1 MTIWR
6 IWQQSWAS
14 LCLIIS
20 ENFGVWYFWES
31 LSLIFIGIFDFDI
44 FENIWVW
51 YFWDAKW
58 LQVWNWWRGFF
69 VAPAWSTKS
78 WIAPNVGYQNLW
90 EFAKSKTLPL
100 QTNFSRNRNLVKL
113 IFLWKGVMQQL
124 LVNEFKRPSMQCSVS
139 SYWKWLW
146 EMNRFHDCHCAF
158 YGTKNVNGSV
168 NVLVLVFS
176 YSDQSELVEYLFF

>member
-31 LSLIFIGIFDFDI
+31 LSLIFLGMFDFDI
-44 FENIWVW
+44 FENTWVW

-90 EFAKSKTLPL
+90 EFAKSKTQPL
-100 QTNFSRNRNLVKL
+100 QTNLSRTRNLVKL
-113 IFLWKGVMQQL
+113 ILLWKGVMQ
-124 LVNEFKRPSMQCSVS
+124 R
-139 SYWKWLW
+139 WLW
-146 EMNRFHDCHCAF
+146 KYSKDLPCSAVF
-158 YGTKNVNGSV
+158 
-168 NVLVLVFS
+168 LVTE
-176 YSDQSELVEYLFF
+176 SESGKWIDFMIAIALFMGLKMLTALLMYWYWYFPAQINLTW